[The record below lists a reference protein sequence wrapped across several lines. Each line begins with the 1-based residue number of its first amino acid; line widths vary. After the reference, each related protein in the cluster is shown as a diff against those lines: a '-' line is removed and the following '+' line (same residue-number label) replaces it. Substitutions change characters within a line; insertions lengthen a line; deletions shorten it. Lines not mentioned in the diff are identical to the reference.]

1 MDETRCTGRGSVMDL
16 DRAVVIAGNVHRGV
30 DLLKSCIDAEDFWEL
45 KAHVAQLVSTGGISL
60 DDYERDLKMF
70 SAIDVLMEV

>member
-1 MDETRCTGRGSVMDL
+1 
-16 DRAVVIAGNVHRGV
+16 
-30 DLLKSCIDAEDFWEL
+30 LKSCIDAEDFREL

-70 SAIDVLMEV
+70 SAIDVLMEA

>member
-1 MDETRCTGRGSVMDL
+1 MDL